1 MRAFAYR
8 LLGMREYSI
17 FELARRIRQK
27 WPEAEGISDLVEALS
42 EENLVSDERYVEA
55 FLRSRIQRHQGPLK
69 IKAALRTKGVSDFLI
84 DAGLG
89 AYSDDWT
96 NLAREWLERQHSG
109 PFDFDEKKKY
119 YRRLVSR
126 GFTHN
131 QAMDAFVGAAHGRD

>member
-8 LLGMREYSI
+8 LLGMREYSV
-17 FELARRIRQK
+17 FELAQRIRRK
-27 WPEAEGISDLVEALS
+27 WPEAEGISDLVEVLV

-69 IKAALRTKGVSDFLI
+69 IKAALRTKGVSDGLI
-84 DAGLG
+84 SMELEK
-89 AYSDDWT
+89 YSGEWT
-96 NLAREWLERQHSG
+96 AMAREWLERQHSG

-131 QAMDAFVGAAHGRD
+131 QSMDAFV